1 MNENVSIQSSGLM
14 HQMKEMY
21 RAHDTPRVRNELYE
35 KINQRKL
42 LYKNPLAGLLNSK
55 RLSFV

>member
-1 MNENVSIQSSGLM
+1 M
-14 HQMKEMY
+14 HQMKGMY
-21 RAHDTPRVRNELYE
+21 RAPDTPHVKNEFCE